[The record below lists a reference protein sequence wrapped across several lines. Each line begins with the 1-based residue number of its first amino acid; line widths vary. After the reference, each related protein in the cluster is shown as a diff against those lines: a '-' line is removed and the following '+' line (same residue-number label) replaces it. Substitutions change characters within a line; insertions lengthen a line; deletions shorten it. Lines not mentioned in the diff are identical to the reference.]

1 MICDFTSVKNFLNKI
16 KAVLFESLGTE
27 APSATKKE
35 VILANLGVVPIDP
48 NDTMRT
54 LDASGEGYD
63 NEYLYK
69 VRRRRTTDPDPGDFP
84 YVARLQTV
92 WLDKDIDSSIGQSY
106 AAITNITTINRGTP
120 LMTVDRVIGYGNTSW
135 NNLGQGIYRVSANA
149 GDPVT
154 RSLGH
159 PDAAYVGML
168 FVYKMTTDSWNMML
182 QILYPTGGNN
192 LILFRCYKLDGPT
205 NNWVKINGTL
215 V

>member
-1 MICDFTSVKNFLNKI
+1 MSICDFTTVKNFLNKI

-27 APSATKKE
+27 APSAAKKE

-54 LDASGEGYD
+54 LDVSGQGYD

-120 LMTVDRVIGYGNTSW
+120 LMTVDRIITYGTTNW
-135 NNLGQGIYRVSANA
+135 NSLTQGIYRVTASA
-149 GDPVT
+149 GDTVT

-159 PDAAYVGML
+159 PDQAYVGML
-168 FVYKMTTDSWNMML
+168 FVYKMTAEGWNMML
-182 QILYPTGGNN
+182 QILYTTTGSM
-192 LILFRCYKLDGPT
+192 LYRCYKLDGPT
-205 NNWVKINGTL
+205 NSWVKVVGT
-215 V
+215 VV